1 MVQIVIRLTCIDK
14 MTHLLTVGVVVQ
26 VGTLLVIV
34 TQEVHRLTCTYI
46 YIYIYIKLFLLKGQ
60 FHEIIGLRLIGLSNK
75 LKDASELFIK

>member
-1 MVQIVIRLTCIDK
+1 MVQVVHKLTCIDK

-46 YIYIYIKLFLLKGQ
+46 YIYILNYSF
-60 FHEIIGLRLIGLSNK
+60 
-75 LKDASELFIK
+75 